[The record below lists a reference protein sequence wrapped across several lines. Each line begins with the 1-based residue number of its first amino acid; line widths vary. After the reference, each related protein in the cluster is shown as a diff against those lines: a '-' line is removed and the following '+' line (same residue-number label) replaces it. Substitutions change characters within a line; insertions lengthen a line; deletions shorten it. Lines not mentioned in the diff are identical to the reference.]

1 MLQLERMNPE
11 ENKKTER
18 VPIKSLRTFQGD
30 VQEAISKNNFSS
42 TTILVKEQER
52 KLENPV
58 LAKESA
64 EMLGSS
70 NARNKTFIIFG
81 VGLIVLGLVSVA
93 VLYYMKSTEKVIV
106 EKQTKAI
113 IAFTEEKTISLTNT
127 NRKEILQKII
137 DARDKTNLPVNSVL
151 FVNPTQN
158 EKIVSISDLL
168 SAMAPNMS
176 PSLSRSFGKEY
187 MVGIFSFDENVP
199 FIILTVD
206 DYSLSYPGM
215 LKWEETMES
224 DLGEL
229 FNINLSTSSP
239 KLFID
244 EVIKNRDIRSLKDSS
259 GNSVL
264 LYSFVDRKTLVI
276 TKNENSLSAI
286 VGKLII
292 SKQVK

>member
-1 MLQLERMNPE
+1 MNPE

>member
-1 MLQLERMNPE
+1 MNPE

-30 VQEAISKNNFSS
+30 VQEAISKNGYSS

-52 KLENPV
+52 KLENP
-58 LAKESA
+58 ARTIESA

-81 VGLIVLGLVSVA
+81 VALIVLGLVSVA
-93 VLYYMKSTEKVIV
+93 VLYYMKANEQVVI

-113 IAFTEEKTISLTNT
+113 IAFTEEKQVSMVNLG
-127 NRKEILQKII
+127 RKDLVDKII
-137 DARDKTNLPVNSVL
+137 ENKTSTNLPVNSVL
-151 FVNPTQN
+151 YINPMFNNKEVATH
-158 EKIVSISDLL
+158 DLL
-168 SAMAPNMS
+168 SILAPTMP
-176 PSLSRSFGKEY
+176 PSLSRSFGGEY
-187 MVGIFSFDENVP
+187 MLGIYSYDSNEP
-199 FIILTVD
+199 FIILTVE

-215 LKWEETMES
+215 LKWEETMTN
-224 DLGEL
+224 DLGTI
-229 FNINLSTSSP
+229 FNANLSSSSP
-239 KLFID
+239 KLFTD
-244 EVIKNRDIRSLKDSS
+244 EVIKNRDIRVLKDSS

-276 TKNENSLSAI
+276 TKNENMLSAI